1 MQTVRSPVTRLV
13 ISTVVEGA
21 LEVLGV
27 RGGEDAIEVSFNRD
41 TAMRAL
47 NRRTR
52 AKDKTTDVLSFPN
65 FEAKNGKVKQPAWAM
80 GQPLGS
86 IVICVDVA
94 KRQAKEFQ
102 HSLRDEVVRL
112 LVHGVCHVVGY
123 DHERSPS
130 EERKMFKMED
140 AILQHL
146 RLNTPQAGPKRGR
159 T

>member
-1 MQTVRSPVTRLV
+1 MRSPVTRLV
-13 ISTVVEGA
+13 ISTVVERA

-27 RGGEDAIEVSFNRD
+27 DGGEDAIEVSFNSD
-41 TAMRAL
+41 AAMRAL

-65 FEAKNGKVKQPAWAM
+65 FPATNGKIKQPVWAR

-102 HSLRDEVVRL
+102 HSMRDEVVRL

-140 AILQHL
+140 AILRRL
-146 RLNTPQAGPKRGR
+146 RLSDPPAARGKGR